1 MIWEP
6 VSESRALLQESQHLL
21 RVTSTIYQENTI
33 NSLYN
38 FRLSSTNLEGIADQ
52 LQLLE
57 RSKDLIK
64 QLQLNFNLHAADLNK
79 FAF

>member
-57 RSKDLIK
+57 RSKR
-64 QLQLNFNLHAADLNK
+64 FNQAASIE
-79 FAF
+79 F